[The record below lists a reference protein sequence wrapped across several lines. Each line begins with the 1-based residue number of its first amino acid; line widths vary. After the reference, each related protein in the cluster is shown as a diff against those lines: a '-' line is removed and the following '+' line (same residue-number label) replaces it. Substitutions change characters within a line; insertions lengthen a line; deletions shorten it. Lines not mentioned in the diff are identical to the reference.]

1 MLSVFFIAW
10 GNTFQNTKRT
20 ITALGGITFSILLVF
35 LQLGFLNGA
44 KTEVTLLFDYFDFDI
59 AVTSDRYQF
68 MADAPTFDRIRL
80 TQVKIDEAVE
90 EAFNLNVDVGRWVNP
105 KTEIESTVLI
115 VGLDDEEGFINN
127 SDLKSGLT
135 KILNGES
142 VIIDRYS
149 HKDYG
154 SIKLGADGSVNK
166 RNVNIVAKYNL
177 GLFFFAEGSIATSND
192 NFVNFTGNTTNEVT
206 LGLIKLKPGANVDE
220 TVKRIQA
227 AVPDDVLVVSRKEL
241 FERERSYFIDVKPIG
256 IMFKSAVFIA
266 FAVGLVILF
275 QVLST
280 ELGNRLNEFAT
291 MKAMGFGPV
300 FVYGIGITQNLIITL
315 LSFLPALLLSIG
327 IFELIFNLSK
337 LPMAMTMELFLTV
350 FALTMTM
357 SIMAGLLA
365 LRKVGK
371 ADPAELF

>member
-1 MLSVFFIAW
+1 MITVFSIAW

-68 MADAPTFDRIRL
+68 MADAPPFDRIRL
-80 TQVKIDEAVE
+80 TQVKIDEAVLNT
-90 EAFNLNVDVGRWVNP
+90 FNLNVDVGRWVDP
-105 KTEIESTVLI
+105 ETEIESTLLL
-115 VGLDDEEGFINN
+115 VGLDDEDGFITND
-127 SDLKSGLT
+127 DLKAGLVE
-135 KILNGES
+135 INNGES

-149 HKDYG
+149 HADYG
-154 SIKLGADGSVNK
+154 PIETNNAGLINK
-166 RNVNIVAKYNL
+166 KNANIVAQYNL

-192 NFVNFTGNTTNEVT
+192 NFVNFTRNTSNDVT
-206 LGLIKLKPGANVDE
+206 LGLVKLKAGEGVEE
-220 TVKRIQA
+220 TVKRMQENL
-227 AVPDDVLVVSRKEL
+227 PDDVLVVSREEL
-241 FERERSYFIDVKPIG
+241 FDRERDYFIEVKPVG

-280 ELGNRLNEFAT
+280 ELGNRINEFAT
-291 MKAMGFGPV
+291 LKAMGFGSL
-300 FVYGIGITQNLIITL
+300 FIYGIGIMQNLIITV
-315 LSFLPALLLSIG
+315 LSFFPALLISIG
-327 IFELIFNLSK
+327 LFRLIFDLSK
-337 LPMAMTMELFLTV
+337 LPMEMTQELFLTV
-350 FALTMTM
+350 FALTMMM
-357 SIMAGLLA
+357 SIIAGLLA
-365 LRKVGK
+365 LRKIGK